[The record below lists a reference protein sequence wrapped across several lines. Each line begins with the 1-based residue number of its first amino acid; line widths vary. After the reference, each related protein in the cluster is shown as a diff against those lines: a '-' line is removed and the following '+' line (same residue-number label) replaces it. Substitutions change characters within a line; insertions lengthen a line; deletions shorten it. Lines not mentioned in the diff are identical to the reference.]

1 MRKCFITLV
10 LLVGSLSV
18 SSLSTAGE
26 PEQYFVKVADPYIE
40 IHTGAGRGY
49 PIFYVVAR
57 DEWVQLLYRKTDWF
71 RVLTEDG
78 KEGWVSAAQL
88 SMTLN
93 PSGKRVDIRDPN
105 EKDFV
110 LRDWEY
116 GALIG
121 DFEGLSIISFYAGYH
136 FNENISNE
144 IILSQASGS
153 VSSKTILSLLNIV
166 HEPFPEWKMSPF
178 FTLGTGWIRTDPKST
193 LATTRDRTDQYANY
207 GFGIRTHLTKRFLL
221 RAEYKNYVIFTSR
234 DDNEEIE
241 EWKVGFGFFF

>member
-10 LLVGSLSV
+10 LLV
-18 SSLSTAGE
+18 SSLSISSLITADE
-26 PEQYFVKVADPYIE
+26 SEQHFVKVADPYIE

-49 PIFYVVAR
+49 PIFYVAAR
-57 DEWVQLLYRKTDWF
+57 GEWVQLLYRKTDWF
-71 RVLTEDG
+71 RVITEDG
-78 KEGWVSAAQL
+78 KEGWVSAGQL

-93 PSGKRVDIRDPN
+93 PSGQRVDIRDPN

-110 LRDWEY
+110 VRDWEY

-121 DFEGLSIISFYAGYH
+121 DFEGLSIITFYGGYH

-144 IILSQASGS
+144 IILSQASGT
-153 VSSKTILSLLNIV
+153 VSSKTILSILNIV

-178 FTLGTGWIRTDPKST
+178 FTLGTGWIRTEPKST

-207 GFGIRTHLTKRFLL
+207 GFGVRMHLTKRFLL
-221 RAEYKNYVIFTSR
+221 RAEYRNYVIFTSR